1 MLFSQLSIIYIIC
14 EYWFGRICILI
25 DIWLI
30 FGCMYPII
38 GLVAPSGAGKSTLIM
53 ELLQRYPKLAIVKSF
68 TTRPRRGI
76 DDDLFYEFITED
88 ELRKKE
94 DNGDLTHVSEYA
106 GCYYTNDKRYLDK
119 LLEDK
124 VGIAAL
130 VESGVR
136 FLREAGY
143 KVYVIKITPEG
154 NLESGDVKRL
164 IADKERA
171 ADNLTAD
178 LEVVNSHAP
187 GGKGKAI
194 DEICE
199 FLDTIIN

>member
-1 MLFSQLSIIYIIC
+1 
-14 EYWFGRICILI
+14 
-25 DIWLI
+25 
-30 FGCMYPII
+30 MYPII
-38 GLVAPSGAGKSTLIM
+38 GLVAPSGAGKSTLIL

-88 ELRKKE
+88 ELHKKE
-94 DNGDLTHVSEYA
+94 IDGALTHISEYA
-106 GCYYTNDKRYLDK
+106 GNFYTNDKIYLNN
-119 LLEDK
+119 LLEEK

-143 KVYVIKITPEG
+143 TVYVVKIQPEE
-154 NLESGDVKRL
+154 NKQSEDIKRL

-171 ADNLTAD
+171 SEKLKAD

-194 DEICE
+194 DQISK
-199 FLDTIIN
+199 FLDTIIS